1 MAKRYFIAKIPNTD
15 KLSTY
20 EPITQV
26 LEWSVYSLD
35 SEDVNSIN
43 QQASFAERVTELDKE
58 TAFFGLRHFADIRTT
73 IKVPANE
80 KELLAELQFVQ
91 DRVFTAS
98 SQLATVDQA
107 RLPASFR
114 PIGDVDIAQLEVF
127 IDQLSEQ
134 LPVLTSFVIPGGNQA
149 NVAANLARVI
159 TRKTERLL
167 VELMSQEQLPAV
179 ILQFLNRLS
188 DWFFTV
194 SRFVIHISQQNE
206 VMWRAK

>member
-1 MAKRYFIAKIPNTD
+1 MSFMKIYTKTGD
-15 KLSTY
+15 KGQS
-20 EPITQV
+20 
-26 LEWSVYSLD
+26 SLF
-35 SEDVNSIN
+35 SG
-43 QQASFAERVTELDKE
+43 ERVSKNHLRLQVYGELDHLNVVV
-58 TAFFGLRHFADIRTT
+58 AQLGLL
-73 IKVPANE
+73 VPASE

-98 SQLATVDQA
+98 SQLATVDQT

-114 PIGDVDIAQLEVF
+114 PIAEEDIVQLERF

-134 LPVLTSFVIPGGNQA
+134 LPVLSSFVIPGGNQA
-149 NVAANLARVI
+149 NVSANLARVI

-167 VELMSQEQLPAV
+167 VELMKQEELPAV

-194 SRFVIHISQQNE
+194 SRFVIHISQEQE